1 MKKLKMILSIL
12 SIYCIFQL
20 SLPTTIVNAKSSTYL
35 RVLGDEVYIYQDSL
49 FSGPIFCIPKTYY
62 VKLESEQSGALKVS
76 YGNPNQNTPII
87 VGYMKPNDLTKTE
100 IEPSNPFAIIKVST
114 DTTDILFNDLSL
126 KNPYFNVNKNEILYY
141 YGDAVNGDT
150 VLCYVYYGNKLGYID
165 KSCLNP
171 FTITPNL
178 DPYDTE
184 TPDISN
190 PIESPDINSTQKIN
204 LGENLQIIIIVGIS
218 IVSISVVYF
227 LFKPQKFKTSEEQ
240 NEFTS
245 E

>member
-1 MKKLKMILSIL
+1 MYLKVVVFEKLINSLSKNSSFSFSKEYLYNETKLSLYNSKTFCASSFLNILKFISSMFSVKKLMFETSQRASVEQNLKPQPLINKSIK
-12 SIYCIFQL
+12 
-20 SLPTTIVNAKSSTYL
+20 SLLLSST
-35 RVLGDEVYIYQDSL
+35 
-49 FSGPIFCIPKTYY
+49 
-62 VKLESEQSGALKVS
+62 
-76 YGNPNQNTPII
+76 
-87 VGYMKPNDLTKTE
+87 
-100 IEPSNPFAIIKVST
+100 AIIKVST
-114 DTTDILFNDLSL
+114 DTTDILFNDLTL

-190 PIESPDINSTQKIN
+190 PIETPDINSTQKIN